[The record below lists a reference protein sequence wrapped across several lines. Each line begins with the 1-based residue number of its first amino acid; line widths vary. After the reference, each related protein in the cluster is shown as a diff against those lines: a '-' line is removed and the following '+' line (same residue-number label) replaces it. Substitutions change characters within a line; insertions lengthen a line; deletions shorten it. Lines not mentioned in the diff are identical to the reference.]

1 MKSRELFTD
10 GWNSLWHVLFG
21 MLSVRF
27 IFILPI
33 FVIYQLIDFHDKN
46 LLVDLAEFFIG
57 FFCIIVV
64 VSFLHLF
71 TFQMPTQ
78 RVGIF
83 ECN

>member
-64 VSFLHLF
+64 VSFLHPF
-71 TFQMPTQ
+71 TSFYISNADPEG
-78 RVGIF
+78 RHL
-83 ECN
+83 